1 MYFKRFS
8 SVWQMTLSLP
18 PHCLD
23 SIKTS
28 MQGLILVA
36 TPIGNLSDISLR
48 GLLTLQ
54 QADMIACEDTR
65 VTRKLLDHYG
75 IQAKLQSYHDH
86 NAGKIQPLLIHHL
99 KQGHSLA
106 LVCDSGTPLISD
118 PGYKLVQ
125 AAITEGIS
133 VQTIPGASALLTG
146 LVISGLPTH
155 QFLFAG
161 FPPPRSVARQKFLQ
175 AFSSISAT
183 LVFFESPQRLQDS
196 LKDCLT
202 VFGNKPA
209 AVGRELTK
217 MFEEIK
223 RGDLQDLVD
232 YYQGNPLVKG
242 EIVVMIDLTKPL
254 ILSPEEKEDLVANLL
269 QQYLPLMSVKE
280 AAKKI
285 SDELDI
291 PKKIVYN
298 QALILQKK

>member
-1 MYFKRFS
+1 
-8 SVWQMTLSLP
+8 MTLFIP

-36 TPIGNLSDISLR
+36 TPIGNLGDISLR
-48 GLLTLQ
+48 ALWTLQ

-65 VTRKLLDHYG
+65 VTRKLLQHYG

-86 NAGKIQPLLIHHL
+86 NALQIEPLLINHL
-99 KQGHSLA
+99 KQGLSLI

-125 AAITEGIS
+125 AAIREGIP
-133 VQTIPGASALLTG
+133 VQAIPGASALLTA

-161 FPPPRSVARQKFLQ
+161 FPPPRSMARQKFLRT
-175 AFSSISAT
+175 FSSLSTT
-183 LVFFESPQRLQDS
+183 LVFFESPQRLKDS
-196 LKDCLT
+196 LKDCLA

-209 AVGRELTK
+209 AIGRELTK

-223 RGDLQDLVD
+223 RDYLQNLVD
-232 YYQGNPLVKG
+232 YYQAHPSVKG
-242 EIVVMIDLTKPL
+242 EIVVMVDLTQSL
-254 ILSPEEKEDLVANLL
+254 MMSSQNTEEMSENLL
-269 QQYLPLMSVKE
+269 HQYLPLMSVKE
-280 AAKKI
+280 AAQRI
-285 SDELDI
+285 SAELNI
-291 PKKIVYN
+291 PKKIVYTK
-298 QALILQKK
+298 ALALQKK